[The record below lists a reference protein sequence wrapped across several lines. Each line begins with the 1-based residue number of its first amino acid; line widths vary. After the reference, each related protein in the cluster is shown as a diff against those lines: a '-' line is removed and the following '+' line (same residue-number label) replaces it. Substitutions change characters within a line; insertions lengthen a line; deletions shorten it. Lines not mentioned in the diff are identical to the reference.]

1 MHETVQFLFTLTPC
15 FAPGLTIPPDGIIVM
30 GSFPV
35 YLILN
40 SPGKDPSFK
49 TKISCLNTLQ
59 SATVTPKS
67 AGPLSSN
74 WGDGVYLTTKRKRK
88 YHTLFFCFSC
98 FTALS
103 WTRKFWSSKVNW
115 CLHFSL
121 PSIISADVLGNR
133 CSLQWVQKVM
143 VSDLWLVGF
152 DLFCVFLCFKVH

>member
-15 FAPGLTIPPDGIIVM
+15 FAPGLTIPPDGMIVM

-49 TKISCLNTLQ
+49 TKISCLNTLL

-74 WGDGVYLTTKRKRK
+74 
-88 YHTLFFCFSC
+88 
-98 FTALS
+98 
-103 WTRKFWSSKVNW
+103 
-115 CLHFSL
+115 
-121 PSIISADVLGNR
+121 
-133 CSLQWVQKVM
+133 
-143 VSDLWLVGF
+143 
-152 DLFCVFLCFKVH
+152 

>member
-49 TKISCLNTLQ
+49 TKISCLNNLL

-74 WGDGVYLTTKRKRK
+74 
-88 YHTLFFCFSC
+88 
-98 FTALS
+98 
-103 WTRKFWSSKVNW
+103 
-115 CLHFSL
+115 
-121 PSIISADVLGNR
+121 
-133 CSLQWVQKVM
+133 
-143 VSDLWLVGF
+143 
-152 DLFCVFLCFKVH
+152 